1 MATLNNVLE
10 NQKLALVKL
19 DHAIIQKS
27 TEHSSSYRK
36 NLMSQGKR
44 NYDELLDTANENIPI
59 SSYNMIE
66 TAASSHFRDTIPLN
80 TPSNAQLFNNQF
92 SSRDSRGKSL
102 KVEDIDSDAPQTH
115 YPPNSTHSTSLNNRI
130 ANLPKDFMLIDQE
143 LNLARLIEN
152 ILYQY
157 IFIYSI

>member
-27 TEHSSSYRK
+27 TEYSSSYRK

-44 NYDELLDTANENIPI
+44 NYDELLDLNTASENTFNQFDIPI

-66 TAASSHFRDTIPLN
+66 TASHFTDTIPLN
-80 TPSNAQLFNNQF
+80 TIPSNTQTQLFNQF
-92 SSRDSRGKSL
+92 NYRDSRDKSL
-102 KVEDIDSDAPQTH
+102 KVEDIDTNVLQAD
-115 YPPNSTHSTSLNNRI
+115 YPPNSTNSTSLNNRI
-130 ANLPKDFMLIDQE
+130 ANLPKDFMLIDKE
-143 LNLARLIEN
+143 LNLARLIKK
-152 ILYQY
+152 YT
-157 IFIYSI
+157 